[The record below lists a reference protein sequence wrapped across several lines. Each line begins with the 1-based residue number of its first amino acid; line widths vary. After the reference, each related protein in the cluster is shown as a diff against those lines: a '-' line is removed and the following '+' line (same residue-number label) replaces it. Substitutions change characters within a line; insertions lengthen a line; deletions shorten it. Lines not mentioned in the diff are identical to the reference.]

1 MEPGETTKTR
11 DRAPGLD
18 GVRALAVLIVI
29 GFHEGA
35 SGLSGGFLGVDIF
48 FVLSGF
54 LITDLLVSGYDR
66 AGRMDLA
73 GFWTRRARRLL
84 PALAVMLVVVT
95 AAATVIEPGQE
106 ASLRPALLAAATY
119 TSNWY
124 QILHHVSYFAASAQA
139 GAPPPL
145 DHLWSLAIEEQFY
158 LLWPLIVWC
167 FIIRLATRRARVT
180 CALIAAAASAL
191 AMTLQYT
198 PGGDPSA
205 VYYGT
210 DTHASAL
217 LIGAALALACPLR
230 TLAAMPAAHTRRL
243 DIGGI
248 VGIAALAWA
257 AGHFSGGDPVVYP
270 VGLLLAALGAAALV
284 AAAAASG
291 VIAAIT
297 SWRPLRWVGVR
308 SYGIYLWHWPVIALG
323 TALAG
328 SAASS
333 PWLWLAET
341 GVTIALAAASWRF
354 IETPIMRDGLRAT
367 IRRWMRLAAEAGRR
381 PAGTRSRAFPVT
393 LAAAVAIT
401 FMVACYGVARPPAP
415 DAPGGLL
422 RQVANGERVSNSSR
436 STPSAMPAP
445 SPSPSASAARGKPA
459 RSAPPLMVCRHGQP
473 RVPGGQV
480 TAVGDSVMLASA
492 TALEAALPGVYID
505 AKIDRQMQTGLTL
518 IRSLAAAGR
527 LRHVVVIGLG
537 TNGGITASQLRQ
549 LQRAVGPGRELV
561 LVSTFGPQSWEHA
574 VNTALAAAARR
585 GKHTELANWHQA
597 IAARPALLWPDGIHP
612 RPAGARL
619 YARVVLAAIKAGLT
633 AGQRPSCP
641 PRRTTL
647 SRSHVHES
655 RIVALERDRH
665 RGGRA
670 VPVLGHDQVRLAGPR
685 RLPLV
690 RILAVQED
698 HDVRVLLY

>member
-1 MEPGETTKTR
+1 VEPGETTKKR

-29 GFHEGA
+29 GFHQGV

-66 AGRMDLA
+66 TDRVDLA

-95 AAATVIEPGQE
+95 AAATLIEAGQE
-106 ASLRPALLAAATY
+106 ASLRLALLAAATY

-158 LLWPLIVWC
+158 LVWPLIVWC
-167 FIIRLATRRARVT
+167 IIVRLTTRRARVT
-180 CALIAAAASAL
+180 CALIGAAVSAL
-191 AMTLQYT
+191 AMALQYT

-230 TLAAMPAAHTRRL
+230 TLATIPAAHNRRL
-243 DIGGI
+243 DMAGV
-248 VGIAALAWA
+248 VGLVTLAWA
-257 AGHFSGGDPVVYP
+257 AGHFSGSDPVVYP
-270 VGLLLAALGAAALV
+270 VGLLVAALGAAALV
-284 AAAAASG
+284 AAAAADG

-297 SWRPLRWVGVR
+297 SWPPLRWIGVR
-308 SYGIYLWHWPVIALG
+308 SYGIYLWHWPVIALSV
-323 TALAG
+323 ALLG

-341 GVTIALAAASWRF
+341 GVTIAVAAASWRF
-354 IETPIMRDGLRAT
+354 IEMPIMRDGLRAT
-367 IRRWMRLAAEAGRR
+367 VRRWMRLVAEAGRR
-381 PAGTRSRAFPVT
+381 PVAGTRGRALPVT

-401 FMVACYGVARPPAP
+401 LVVACYGVARTPAP

-422 RQVANGERVSNSSR
+422 RQVANGERVSGSSQ
-436 STPSAMPAP
+436 STPSASPAS
-445 SPSPSASAARGKPA
+445 SPSPARSKPA
-459 RSAPPLMVCRHGQP
+459 GSAPPLLVCRHGKL
-473 RVPGGQV
+473 RVSGGQV

-492 TALEAALPGVYID
+492 TALEAALPGAYID
-505 AKIDRQMQTGLTL
+505 AKIDRQMQAGLTL
-518 IRSLAAAGR
+518 IRSLAATGR
-527 LRHVVVIGLG
+527 LRQIVVVGLG
-537 TNGGITASQLRQ
+537 TNGGITASQLQQ

-561 LVSTFGPQSWEHA
+561 LVSTFGPQAWEHA

-585 GKHTELANWHQA
+585 GKHAELADWYQA

-619 YARVVLAAIKAGLT
+619 YARVVVATIKAGLT
-633 AGQRPSCP
+633 ADQRPSCP
-641 PRRTTL
+641 VPPSGPARGHAPTSATGNAVSTFDPR
-647 SRSHVHES
+647 
-655 RIVALERDRH
+655 
-665 RGGRA
+665 
-670 VPVLGHDQVRLAGPR
+670 
-685 RLPLV
+685 
-690 RILAVQED
+690 
-698 HDVRVLLY
+698 